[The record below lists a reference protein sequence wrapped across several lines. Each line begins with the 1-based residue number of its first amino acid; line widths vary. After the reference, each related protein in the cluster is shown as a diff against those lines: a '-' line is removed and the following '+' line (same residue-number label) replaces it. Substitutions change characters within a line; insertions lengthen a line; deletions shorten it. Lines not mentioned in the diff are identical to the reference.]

1 MVIPVGEGKFIFIPL
16 AQSLRGF
23 HAWGIM
29 LADIITGYHKK
40 HPLISDPVK
49 PLDFFAVIGQDIVP
63 ITYGSWTN
71 AAPTWAQPIA
81 HIAFNENFMGRPLY
95 KETPW
100 NENIPE
106 FRKAYGSTPKGL
118 VKWSEFVNEM
128 TGGNYAEKGWLEQI
142 PVLEKLNS
150 PAVLQ
155 QLYLGYVPGLF
166 RVLGQAYNAVDALVT
181 KTKGRPTDFDLSDV
195 PIIGAAVGEANDRIP
210 KAKLR
215 SKWYEFANKARDSK
229 RADSELL
236 KELFIDEF
244 IENTRDSDKVLNKSV
259 YDGLNVHI
267 RNLMKLEGMAE
278 TWEDDLVSG
287 DLPADEAIRT
297 SAEIASLR
305 NTIDNTLYD
314 IINELKIAQ

>member
-1 MVIPVGEGKFIFIPL
+1 M
-16 AQSLRGF
+16 
-23 HAWGIM
+23 
-29 LADIITGYHKK
+29 
-40 HPLISDPVK
+40 
-49 PLDFFAVIGQDIVP
+49 
-63 ITYGSWTN
+63 
-71 AAPTWAQPIA
+71 
-81 HIAFNENFMGRPLY
+81 
-95 KETPW
+95 
-100 NENIPE
+100 
-106 FRKAYGSTPKGL
+106 
-118 VKWSEFVNEM
+118 
-128 TGGNYAEKGWLEQI
+128 
-142 PVLEKLNS
+142 
-150 PAVLQ
+150 
-155 QLYLGYVPGLF
+155 
-166 RVLGQAYNAVDALVT
+166 T

-210 KAKLR
+210 NAKLR
-215 SKWYEFANKARDSK
+215 RK

>member
-1 MVIPVGEGKFIFIPL
+1 M
-16 AQSLRGF
+16 
-23 HAWGIM
+23 
-29 LADIITGYHKK
+29 
-40 HPLISDPVK
+40 
-49 PLDFFAVIGQDIVP
+49 
-63 ITYGSWTN
+63 
-71 AAPTWAQPIA
+71 
-81 HIAFNENFMGRPLY
+81 
-95 KETPW
+95 
-100 NENIPE
+100 
-106 FRKAYGSTPKGL
+106 
-118 VKWSEFVNEM
+118 
-128 TGGNYAEKGWLEQI
+128 
-142 PVLEKLNS
+142 
-150 PAVLQ
+150 
-155 QLYLGYVPGLF
+155 
-166 RVLGQAYNAVDALVT
+166 T

-244 IENTRDSDKVLNKSV
+244 IENTRDSGKVLNKSV

-314 IINELKIAQ
+314 IINELKIPQ